1 MGKVNL
7 RITLEMHAE
16 GESYINPNTAEELK
30 EALEGMLSEVI
41 GDERME
47 DTAACEK
54 KAEILES
61 LYNDLKKL

>member
-41 GDERME
+41 GDESIKYTATME
-47 DTAACEK
+47 NLDNGIKVCMV
-54 KAEILES
+54 
-61 LYNDLKKL
+61 N

>member
-30 EALEGMLSEVI
+30 GECYG
-41 GDERME
+41 RFN
-47 DTAACEK
+47 TYRNCTC
-54 KAEILES
+54 
-61 LYNDLKKL
+61 